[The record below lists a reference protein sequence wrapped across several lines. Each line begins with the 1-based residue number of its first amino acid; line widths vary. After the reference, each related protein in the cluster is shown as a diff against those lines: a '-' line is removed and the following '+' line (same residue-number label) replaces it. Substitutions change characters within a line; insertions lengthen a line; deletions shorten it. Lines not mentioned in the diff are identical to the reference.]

1 MRLRIF
7 LPLLVACAA
16 VNGPRADTGDADN
29 ILSGGPAVPPGY
41 SSHDE
46 VMKAVVSGKVK
57 LVKAPETLPETVIAH
72 KDIEY
77 ARVGDRSLTLD
88 LYAPKHIEKPAPV
101 LVFIHGGGWQQGNKN
116 DYRVYTIDYASKGYV
131 AATISYRLRQEAL
144 FPAAVHDVKA
154 ALRWIRANADAYGI
168 DPEKIALIGG
178 SAGGHLS
185 LLAGYSDTP
194 ELEGETANPG
204 TRTRVQAIINFYG
217 PSDLTTEH
225 ARTAPEVTAFL
236 GADFDTS
243 PGLFALASP
252 ITHITKDDP
261 PTLTFH
267 GTLDELVPVAQAD
280 ALHAKLTEL
289 GVPNVYDRI
298 EGWPHTLDA
307 ALEINRHCQGVMDRF
322 LAKHLPL
329 PK

>member
-1 MRLRIF
+1 MRLQV
-7 LPLLVACAA
+7 LPALLVACAVA
-16 VNGPRADTGDADN
+16 IGPGADIGDGGD
-29 ILSGGPAVPPGY
+29 ILSGGPPIPPGY
-41 SSHDE
+41 TSHDE

-57 LVKAPETLPETVIAH
+57 LVKAPETLPEAVIEH

-88 LYAPKHIEKPAPV
+88 LYAPKHVEKPAPV
-101 LVFIHGGGWQQGNKN
+101 LVFIHGGGWQQGNKS
-116 DYRVYTIDYASKGYV
+116 DYRVYTIDYAAKGYV

-154 ALRWIRANADAYGI
+154 AVRWIRANADAYGI
-168 DPEKIALIGG
+168 DPDKIALIGG

-185 LLAGYSDTP
+185 MLAGYSDAP
-194 ELEGETANPG
+194 ELEGETANP
-204 TRTRVQAIINFYG
+204 RPSTRVQAVINFYG

-236 GADFDTS
+236 GADFNTAPS
-243 PGLFALASP
+243 LFALASP
-252 ITHITKDDP
+252 ISHLSKDDP

-267 GTLDELVPVAQAD
+267 GTLDQLVPVAQAD

-307 ALEINRHCQGVMDRF
+307 AVEINRHCQGVMDRF
-322 LAKHLPL
+322 LAKYLPL
-329 PK
+329 PD